1 MIEETLTKEQVINRL
16 IQIDL
21 DELNTEDF
29 ANILRKGHRG
39 YLEMSDEELIS
50 TYLDQQNDNDLI
62 TFDF

>member
-21 DELNTEDF
+21 DELDTEDV

-39 YLEMSDEELIS
+39 YQDMSDDELIN